1 MKNKRTLNF
10 GDRVLAPEATIKDAI
25 ECIENNIM
33 KIVFVT
39 DQESRLI
46 GSVTDGDVRR
56 AILKG
61 TPIETRI
68 SFIMNQSPAFS
79 YIGDTQE
86 NIQKMMREKDHRF
99 IPVLNKTRQIER
111 VDTLNDEIK
120 KNKKKNWVFLM
131 AGGFG
136 KRLRPY
142 TDDIPK
148 PMLTVGDKPILENI
162 LESFISCGF
171 EKFFISLHYKGSFIR
186 DYFGDGSK
194 WNVDIRYTEEKTP
207 LGTAG
212 ALSLI
217 PEQLSVPILVMNG
230 DILTKI
236 NFDNLLDFHFS
247 TNSTATLCVREHII
261 QVPYGTVNVE
271 KSKVV
276 NLVEKPSISFFVNA
290 GIYVLEPHAVA
301 QIKKNSYCDMPHL
314 LNVLKEN
321 QKTVSAFPIHEYWVD
336 MEK

>member
-1 MKNKRTLNF
+1 MKIKEPLIF

-86 NIQKMMREKDHRF
+86 NIQKMMREKIIDLYLSLIR
-99 IPVLNKTRQIER
+99 PGKER

-131 AGGFG
+131 AGGF
-136 KRLRPY
+136 
-142 TDDIPK
+142 
-148 PMLTVGDKPILENI
+148 EN
-162 LESFISCGF
+162 
-171 EKFFISLHYKGSFIR
+171 
-186 DYFGDGSK
+186 
-194 WNVDIRYTEEKTP
+194 V
-207 LGTAG
+207 
-212 ALSLI
+212 
-217 PEQLSVPILVMNG
+217 
-230 DILTKI
+230 
-236 NFDNLLDFHFS
+236 
-247 TNSTATLCVREHII
+247 
-261 QVPYGTVNVE
+261 
-271 KSKVV
+271 
-276 NLVEKPSISFFVNA
+276 
-290 GIYVLEPHAVA
+290 
-301 QIKKNSYCDMPHL
+301 
-314 LNVLKEN
+314 
-321 QKTVSAFPIHEYWVD
+321 
-336 MEK
+336 